1 MKQNLLKL
9 SRLFILFVVCML
21 TYGSTHAQSLTVRGI
36 VLDEA
41 NQPLPGVSVQVKGTT
56 LGVVT
61 GAEGRFTLAVEK
73 GKVLTFKFIGFTPQ
87 EVTIG
92 TETNISVQLKSDSKA
107 LSEVVVTAYGVK
119 KETRRL
125 GYAVQEVKGEEL
137 VKARDANPVNALA
150 GKVAGLSV
158 GASAEMFGRPELVL
172 RGSKDLLFVVD
183 GSPINSDT
191 WNISPDDIETYTI
204 LKGPNAAALYGSR
217 GINGAIVI
225 TTKKGTKD
233 KKGWQVDFNNSLVF
247 DGSWI
252 AVPKAQTEYGRGNDY
267 HYEYQAKDNST
278 DPHIPTGDVLY
289 DNGNRLGEYGPRFEG
304 QLLRQYDSPYDPTT
318 GVRGKTPWTARGVNN
333 YDNFAQQGY
342 TNTSNLSFSGSGNNY
357 SNRFSYSHLYQ
368 KGIFPNT
375 AINADNFNLSGSYT
389 VNSKLTIEGNV
400 NFNKQYSKNIPEVT
414 YGPQSYIYMFKVYG
428 SADYD
433 VRDLEDI
440 YKAPMGVPNLVQ
452 YAQEY
457 GRLNNPWF
465 IAKKWLRGHDKT
477 DIYAYLKLNY
487 KFNDD
492 LNLNVR
498 STITTWNQTKTE
510 QVPSSANLNSYT
522 GIINDYTFGWYGDYR
537 EDNRQLFENNTDF
550 ALNYNHKFSKWTVSG
565 LLGGNARS
573 FKYDSF
579 YGTTKQ
585 LALPNLYVL
594 SNSVLPAQEFTWGSK
609 MQVYSG
615 YYSFDFGYDKYFNV
629 NTTGRVDHLSTL
641 PSANNTFFYPSVSL
655 STVLSDYINFP
666 SAISFVKLRASVADV
681 KGALTQAQ
689 VPAAVTLVTGASI
702 NSYLGYSSDVFTPY
716 DGPSYANQ
724 NTASIQTYYNG
735 TPSIALSNTLA
746 NPALKPYNRL
756 SYEYGADVRF
766 LNNRIGLDAVYFDT
780 ENGPQIYPYTVAPS
794 TGYTSQ
800 NLNAITTTRKGI
812 ELSLN
817 AKILRNP
824 KGLNWDLGINYAT
837 FKEKLSKVLENDKS
851 VNSLL
856 IGNHV
861 YKIGD
866 RLDEVY
872 GTKYQRDGNG
882 NIVYNSDGSLLLM
895 GTSPTPAQLGSLGF
909 LNPDFTFGISNK
921 FTYGSFSF
929 SFQFDGRIG
938 GKIYDYN
945 YFAARQGGTDQS
957 TVTGVIGAARYAE
970 WLSTNTGT
978 QKSTPALIG
987 NEAGPGVTL
996 AAGSPAPVFAN
1007 GKITNLDQLTFV
1019 PNTKAIGVQ
1028 AYLNGN
1034 VKSIDEAWM
1043 VSRSFAKLREV
1054 TIGYSLPQNWLQ
1066 KSFIRNATISLVG
1079 RNLLYFA
1086 SRKDFDID
1094 QYASGFNSSDRTT
1107 ENNNGLQS
1115 STTRKY
1121 GFNLNLS
1128 F

>member
-1 MKQNLLKL
+1 MKQNLRTI
-9 SRLFILFVVCML
+9 SRWLFTVVFAMLCGNLF
-21 TYGSTHAQSLTVRGI
+21 AQSSTIRGVVI
-36 VLDEA
+36 DETS
-41 NQPLPGVSVQVKGTT
+41 QPVPGVSIMIKGTSQGT
-56 LGVVT
+56 TTSVN
-61 GAEGRFTLAVEK
+61 GRFTIAGVK
-73 GKVLTFKFIGFTPQ
+73 GQTLVFSSLGYTTQ
-87 EVTIG
+87 EVVLAGDVDLSIKLLS
-92 TETNISVQLKSDSKA
+92 NSKA
-107 LSEVVVTAYGVK
+107 LTEVVVTAYGVR
-119 KETRRL
+119 KEVAKL
-125 GYAVQEVKGEEL
+125 GYAVQEVKGADL
-137 VKARDANPVNALA
+137 VKARDANPVNSLA

-233 KKGWQVDFNNSLVF
+233 KKGWQVDFNNSLVL

-252 AVPKAQTEYGRGNDY
+252 AVPKAQTEYGRGNGY
-267 HYEYQAKDNST
+267 HYEYQAKDATNVYT
-278 DPHIPTGDVLY
+278 PTGDVLY

-304 QLLRQYDSPYDPTT
+304 QLLRQYDSPYNPVT
-318 GVRGKTPWTARGVNN
+318 GVRTPTPWIARGVNN

-342 TNTSNLSFSGSGNNY
+342 TNTSNISFNGSGTNY

-375 AINADNFNLSGSYT
+375 AINADNFNLSASYNI
-389 VNSKLTIEGNV
+389 NSKLTVDGNI
-400 NFNKQYSKNIPEVT
+400 NFNKQYSPNIPEVT

-440 YKAPMGVPNLVQ
+440 YKGPQGVPNLVQ

-465 IAKKWLRGHDKT
+465 VAKKWLRGHDKT

-487 KFNDD
+487 QFTKD
-492 LNLNVR
+492 LNLMLR
-498 STITTWNQTKTE
+498 STVTTWNQKKTE

-522 GIINDYTFGWYGDYR
+522 GVIADYAFGWYGDYR
-537 EDNRQLFENNTDF
+537 EDDRQLFENNTDF
-550 ALNYNHKFSKWTVSG
+550 ALTYNHKFSKWSLNG

-573 FKYDSF
+573 YKYDSF

-615 YYSFDFGYDKYFNV
+615 YYSFDIGYDKYINI
-629 NTTGRVDHLSTL
+629 NTTGRLDNLSTL
-641 PSANNTFFYPSVSL
+641 PKANNTFFYPSVSV
-655 STVLSDYINFP
+655 SSVLSDYINFP
-666 SAISFVKLRASVADV
+666 TAISFVKLRASVADV

-689 VPAAVTLVTGASI
+689 IGSALTQVTGYSM
-702 NSYLGYSSDVFTPY
+702 NTYLGYSSDVFTPY

-724 NTASIQTYYNG
+724 NTASIATYYNN
-735 TPSIALSNTLA
+735 TASLAYSTTLA
-746 NPALKPYNRL
+746 NAALKPYNRL

-766 LNNRIGLDAVYFDT
+766 FGNRIALDAVYFDT

-794 TGYTSQ
+794 TGFTAQ
-800 NLNAITTTRKGI
+800 NLNAITTKRTGI

-817 AKILRNP
+817 ADIVRNP
-824 KGLNWDLGINYAT
+824 KGLSWNLGINYGT
-837 FKEKLSKVLENDKS
+837 FKETLTKVLENDQS
-851 VNSLL
+851 VSTLSL
-856 IGNHV
+856 GNHI

-866 RLDEVY
+866 RLDEVF
-872 GTKYQRDGNG
+872 GTKYIRDGAG
-882 NIVYNSDGSLLLM
+882 NVVYKSDGTLLTAN
-895 GTSPTPAQLGSLGF
+895 GSSNAQNLGSLGF

-921 FTYGSFSF
+921 FSYKAFSL

-945 YFAARQGGTDQS
+945 YFAARQGGTDLS
-957 TVTGVIGAARYAE
+957 TVTGVVGAARYAE
-970 WLSTNTGT
+970 WLSTKTGT
-978 QKSTPALIG
+978 IAPTPALVG
-987 NEAGPGVTL
+987 NELGRGVVITS
-996 AAGSPAPVFAN
+996 GTPVYVN
-1007 GKITNLDQLTFV
+1007 GVISNLDQLTFA
-1019 PNTKAIGVQ
+1019 PNNTPITVQ
-1028 AYLNGN
+1028 GYLNGTIKN
-1034 VKSIDEAWM
+1034 IDEAWM
-1043 VSRSFAKLREV
+1043 ISRSFAKLREV
-1054 TIGYSLPQNWLQ
+1054 TIGYAFPEKWLK
-1066 KSFIRNATISLVG
+1066 KSFIKSASFSLVG

-1086 SRKDFDID
+1086 ARKDFDID
-1094 QYASGFNSSDRTT
+1094 QYASGFNSSDRST

-1121 GFNLNLS
+1121 GFNLNFS